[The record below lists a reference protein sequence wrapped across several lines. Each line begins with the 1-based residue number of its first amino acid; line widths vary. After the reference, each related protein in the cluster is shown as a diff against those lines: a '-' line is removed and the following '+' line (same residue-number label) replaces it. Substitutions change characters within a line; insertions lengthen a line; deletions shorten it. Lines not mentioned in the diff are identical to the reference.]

1 MKNKAQLKESMVV
14 ILQWSSGH
22 SVVVCSGS
30 CLGLGLKTG
39 LFHYLLHIRIKNYIK
54 CHSLREFLTHAQVVY
69 NAALFQ
75 ITGFQSF
82 QRETQSSCTLEL
94 EDFYWPIVI
103 RDEFLLIDL
112 NKGIIQLI
120 SNSKK
125 ITYLH
130 VESSTVVWPPLL
142 YFLSS
147 PSLAG
152 KSVSVDF
159 IYWYWIYSANYLG
172 IYVSWIYTL
181 VLDIFC

>member
-1 MKNKAQLKESMVV
+1 MIVRTL
-14 ILQWSSGH
+14 
-22 SVVVCSGS
+22 CGS
-30 CLGLGLKTG
+30 LLWFVPGIGSEDMIIP
-39 LFHYLLHIRIKNYIK
+39 LLHIRIKIYIK
-54 CHSLREFLTHAQVVY
+54 CHSLREFLTHAQLVWI
-69 NAALFQ
+69 AASFQ
-75 ITGFQSF
+75 ITGF
-82 QRETQSSCTLEL
+82 REKEKLPLGTHPSCTLEL

-147 PSLAG
+147 PSLAVWVWVDQW
-152 KSVSVDF
+152 VSKVNSTWLMQVVPSGNQ
-159 IYWYWIYSANYLG
+159 ICN
-172 IYVSWIYTL
+172 
-181 VLDIFC
+181 